1 MLPWQKGGGGGGGRA
16 GSAAGCKKTQLA
28 GTQKMQFARYHLHDK
43 GLVPVSV
50 IAMNELH

>member
-1 MLPWQKGGGGGGGRA
+1 MLPWQKGGGGGGGGA
-16 GSAAGCKKTQLA
+16 GSGAGCNTTHLA
-28 GTQKMQFARYHLHDK
+28 GTLTMQLVRYHLHDK